1 MSQPDGGGDEILL
14 QRSGDH
20 VAIVTLNRPR
30 VRNAVN
36 GAMARALEAVVE
48 GIEADPEI
56 RAAVLTS
63 SNDRVFCAGAD
74 LSELSRGEAPMN
86 TTRGGFAGFV
96 DFPRRKPWIAAV
108 RGSAL
113 GGGCELALACD
124 LIVAGDTSVFGL
136 PEVKRS
142 LLAGAGGMFRLP
154 RALPRNIALEM
165 IATGEPVS
173 AQHLAGFGFV
183 NRVVANFDVIE
194 TAVALAE
201 SIAKNAPIAV
211 CESLAIARRFI
222 DLTDEELRGRTNEA
236 YGRLAMTEDYKE
248 GPRAFLEKRPPRWS
262 GR

>member
-1 MSQPDGGGDEILL
+1 MREPSDEGEEILF
-14 QRSGDH
+14 RRAGDH

-36 GAMARALEAVVE
+36 GVMARALEAVVE
-48 GIEADPEI
+48 AVEADPEI
-56 RAAVLTS
+56 RVAVLTS
-63 SNDRVFCAGAD
+63 SNDKVFCAGAD

-86 TTRGGFAGFV
+86 TERGGFAGFV

-124 LIVAGDTSVFGL
+124 LIIAGDTSVFGL

-154 RALPRNIALEM
+154 RVLPRNIALEM
-165 IATGEPVS
+165 IATGEPIS
-173 AQHLAGFGFV
+173 AHHLAGFGFV
-183 NRVVANFDVIE
+183 NRVAADSDVIE

-211 CESLAIARRFI
+211 YESLGIARRFI
-222 DLTDEELRGRTNEA
+222 DLTDAELRQLTNEA
-236 YGRLAMTEDYKE
+236 YGRLATTEDFKE
-248 GPRAFLEKRPPRWS
+248 GPRAFLERRAPRWS